1 MGCKIT
7 KRENSIEIQGG
18 ALKGIDID
26 MNEIPDCVP
35 ALAVV
40 AAFANGDTTITNVA
54 HLRYKESDRLN
65 ALSTQLTKL
74 GAKTQ
79 VTKDGLAIHPKKLH
93 GTVIDTYNDHRI
105 AMSFAVAGLR
115 ISGIEISN
123 PKCVTKS
130 FPNFWEE
137 FKKIEE
143 SK

>member
-1 MGCKIT
+1 
-7 KRENSIEIQGG
+7 
-18 ALKGIDID
+18 

-79 VTKDGLAIHPKKLH
+79 VTKDGLAIHPQKLH

-115 ISGIEISN
+115 VSGIEISN